1 MPRFEEAGFLPLFR
15 EAYRESFSSADALIF
30 IGACGIAVRE
40 IAPYLASKK
49 TDPAVLCID
58 EKMQFVIPLLS
69 GHIGGANDLARRL
82 AAALGASAV
91 ITTATDV
98 NGKFAADAWAAKNEC
113 AISSMLLVKKVAAEI
128 LERDVPLV
136 SDFPIKGVLPGG
148 IVEKTHGALGIVIG
162 YRTKEPFA
170 ESLRLT
176 PKVLHVGIGCRR
188 GTAQET
194 IEAAVAAVLSAHQ
207 LDPSAVKGVYS
218 IDLKQQEAGLLAA
231 CAKHNWPTVFYT
243 AEELRSIPGEFTDSP
258 FVQEM
263 TGVGNVCERAA
274 MRGAEKLLVKKT
286 AVDGVTVAASI
297 GEDPA
302 CVYKTLVTQ
311 GNSKNY
317 FVFVIP
323 VAAELDLKAAARSVG
338 EKSVAMIHVADINKV
353 TGYVRGGCSPVGM
366 KKQYTTVF
374 DESVL
379 SQPKVY
385 VSGGRI
391 GTQVCCAPADLIK
404 AARATTAKIIF

>member
-1 MPRFEEAGFLPLFR
+1 MGKEA
-15 EAYRESFSSADALIF
+15 
-30 IGACGIAVRE
+30 
-40 IAPYLASKK
+40 K
-49 TDPAVLCID
+49 TNA
-58 EKMQFVIPLLS
+58 M
-69 GHIGGANDLARRL
+69 R
-82 AAALGASAV
+82 
-91 ITTATDV
+91 
-98 NGKFAADAWAAKNEC
+98 
-113 AISSMLLVKKVAAEI
+113 I
-128 LERDVPLV
+128 LEREKVPYTAHEYAHEE
-136 SDFPIKGVLPGG
+136 GV
-148 IVEKTHGALGIVIG
+148 
-162 YRTKEPFA
+162 
-170 ESLRLT
+170 
-176 PKVLHVGIGCRR
+176 
-188 GTAQET
+188 
-194 IEAAVAAVLSAHQ
+194 AVA
-207 LDPSAVKGVYS
+207 GV
-218 IDLKQQEAGLLAA
+218 DVAG
-231 CAKHNWPTVFYT
+231 
-243 AEELRSIPGEFTDSP
+243 S
-258 FVQEM
+258 M
-263 TGVGNVCERAA
+263 
-274 MRGAEKLLVKKT
+274 
-286 AVDGVTVAASI
+286 

-404 AARATTAKIIF
+404 AKDLTIIYRSNKSYLKRKTVSKLHKIFESFLTAGNTRENLSERSLQRRFFAVYCSQTADGRAHELFFSRRRTAWTTRFAEDEQNAK

>member
-1 MPRFEEAGFLPLFR
+1 MGKEA
-15 EAYRESFSSADALIF
+15 
-30 IGACGIAVRE
+30 
-40 IAPYLASKK
+40 K
-49 TDPAVLCID
+49 TNA
-58 EKMQFVIPLLS
+58 M
-69 GHIGGANDLARRL
+69 R
-82 AAALGASAV
+82 
-91 ITTATDV
+91 
-98 NGKFAADAWAAKNEC
+98 
-113 AISSMLLVKKVAAEI
+113 I
-128 LERDVPLV
+128 LER
-136 SDFPIKGVLPGG
+136 
-148 IVEKTHGALGIVIG
+148 A
-162 YRTKEPFA
+162 
-170 ESLRLT
+170 
-176 PKVLHVGIGCRR
+176 KV
-188 GTAQET
+188 A
-194 IEAAVAAVLSAHQ
+194 
-207 LDPSAVKGVYS
+207 
-218 IDLKQQEAGLLAA
+218 
-231 CAKHNWPTVFYT
+231 YT
-243 AEELRSIPGEFTDSP
+243 AHEYPHEE
-258 FVQEM
+258 
-263 TGVGNVCERAA
+263 GV
-274 MRGAEKLLVKKT
+274 
-286 AVDGVTVAASI
+286 AVDGIHVAQSM

-302 CVYKTLVTQ
+302 CVVTQ